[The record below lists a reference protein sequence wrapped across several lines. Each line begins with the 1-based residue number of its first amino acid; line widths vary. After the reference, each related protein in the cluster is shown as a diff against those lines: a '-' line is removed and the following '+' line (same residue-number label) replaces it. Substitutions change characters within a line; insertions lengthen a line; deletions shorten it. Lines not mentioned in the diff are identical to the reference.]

1 METSRTGYWSRLW
14 AAFRGRDTTLTG
26 MASTGAGCPPADE
39 QAAECQ
45 ARVAS
50 LEMDLAEREKQMEQM
65 RGEYAALELASQRAR
80 AGAGQ
85 EQLEKLFKKLA
96 GSLANLTALT
106 AMAEAGREVEV
117 TDLTQLI
124 RGLEKELA
132 RAGLEPIGQ
141 PGEQTRFETS
151 RHQRMSGGAVQ
162 SGIPVTVHLP
172 GYRLGEKVLLK
183 AMVSTRDE

>member
-1 METSRTGYWSRLW
+1 
-14 AAFRGRDTTLTG
+14 
-26 MASTGAGCPPADE
+26 
-39 QAAECQ
+39 
-45 ARVAS
+45 
-50 LEMDLAEREKQMEQM
+50 MDLAEREKQMEQM
-65 RGEYAALELASQRAR
+65 RSEYATLELSSQRALS
-80 AGAGQ
+80 GVGQ

-106 AMAEAGREVEV
+106 TMAEAGREVEV

-141 PGEQTRFETS
+141 PGEQTLFETS
-151 RHQRMSGGAVQ
+151 YHQRMSGGAVQ
-162 SGIPVTVHLP
+162 SGIPVTVHIP